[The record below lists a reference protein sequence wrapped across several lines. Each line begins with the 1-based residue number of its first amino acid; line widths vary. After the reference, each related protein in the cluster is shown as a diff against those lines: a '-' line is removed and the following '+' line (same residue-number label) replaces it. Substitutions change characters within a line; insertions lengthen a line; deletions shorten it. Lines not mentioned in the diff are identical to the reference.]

1 MGSIKSAV
9 DEKSEKEIDLPE
21 EDKFS
26 YNLATILAR
35 DREVVAV
42 NLRVLSNGYSHHEY
56 VTYDREDMRN
66 LTLTIKK
73 YCSEKLRYILAK
85 LRNDIIE

>member
-1 MGSIKSAV
+1 MTQMLIFFYKKQVNKKKKNRQWGSIKSAV
-9 DEKSEKEIDLPE
+9 DEKSEKEIDLPR

-42 NLRVLSNGYSHHEY
+42 NLRVLSNGYSRKINVNIQIMENFH
-56 VTYDREDMRN
+56 
-66 LTLTIKK
+66 
-73 YCSEKLRYILAK
+73 C
-85 LRNDIIE
+85 